1 MTGKEIY
8 QKAIETYGAE
18 AQIRQMMEELA
29 ELIVAEIEGEREGIV
44 EEIADVVIMCM
55 QMREI
60 MGMKEVGEVGEVNRG
75 VVIKESAEAI
85 KKLNKWLRGQK
96 EGVVEQVGKLEEVI
110 EREINGRRIG
120 KEVEGKIREKLKR
133 LKGRI

>member
-1 MTGKEIY
+1 MTGKEIIV
-8 QKAIETYGAE
+8 KAIETYGVE

-44 EEIADVVIMCM
+44 EELGDVVIMCM

-60 MGMKEVGEVGEVNRG
+60 MGVKESKEKGKVNRG
-75 VVIKESAEAI
+75 EVIKESAETI

-96 EGVVEQVGKLEEVI
+96 EGADEQVGKLEEVI
-110 EREINGRRIG
+110 EREIEGRGIER
-120 KEVEGKIREKLKR
+120 EVEGKVREKLKR
-133 LKGRI
+133 LKSRL